1 MSQYNGCSA
10 VLRHFSAQ
18 GRILICLP
26 PTAPPPPA
34 DPVSSNALVLGDI
47 PAFFSATSSMQT
59 QRETQLS
66 LGLETWLCEEWKA
79 FPL

>member
-26 PTAPPPPA
+26 PTAPPPLA
-34 DPVSSNALVLGDI
+34 DPVSSNALVLH
-47 PAFFSATSSMQT
+47 P
-59 QRETQLS
+59 
-66 LGLETWLCEEWKA
+66 
-79 FPL
+79 